1 MRPWNDQVDEM
12 KVQPIESE
20 VTDIKQFPW
29 NAFRVKEFT
38 TKDKKKI
45 GSALTNSNSDWIGSI
60 LLYSK
65 QRNMTARDSFVHWR
79 FHID

>member
-12 KVQPIESE
+12 EVHPIESE

-38 TKDKKKI
+38 KKVKKK
-45 GSALTNSNSDWIGSI
+45 
-60 LLYSK
+60 
-65 QRNMTARDSFVHWR
+65 NMDLH
-79 FHID
+79 